1 MRIVL
6 HIDMDA
12 FFASVEERDHPR
24 VKGLPIVVGS
34 DPANGKGRG
43 VVSTANYAARKYGIK
58 SAIPISRAWQL
69 SQKAKAEG
77 KPEAVFFEPNIRK
90 YAEISREIFSYI
102 ASKGDVFQAG
112 GIDECYL
119 ELLRPATEYH
129 RKHGRVFYDSGEWEG
144 AREIAREIQE
154 HVQKEFR
161 LSCSIGVGPNKLIAK
176 IAAGREKPH
185 GLTLV
190 REEEV
195 QDFLD
200 PLSVRELWGIG
211 PKTGAILAEFGVQ
224 TIEQL
229 RKKSK
234 VELMESLG
242 KKSGESAYLHARGI
256 DDAPLETH
264 HEAKSISSETTFEKD
279 TLDAPTILATL
290 KQMSTE
296 VAKLVRADK
305 KQFKTVGI
313 VVRFSDFETKTRS
326 HTLTEASDSE
336 RVLESEVLKLFMP
349 FLDSR
354 ENPERKK
361 TRLVGVRA
369 EKLESMKHRLF

>member
-43 VVSTANYAARKYGIK
+43 VVSTANYAARAYGIK

-90 YAEISREIFSYI
+90 YAEVSREIFSYI

-119 ELLRPATEYH
+119 ELQVANGKSQMVEA
-129 RKHGRVFYDSGEWEG
+129 WEG
-144 AREIAREIQE
+144 AKIIAKKIQE

-195 QDFLD
+195 QGFLD
-200 PLSVRELWGIG
+200 PLSVRELLGIG
-211 PKTGAILAEFGVQ
+211 PKTGAILAELGVQ

-234 VELMESLG
+234 VALMESLG
-242 KKSGESAYLHARGI
+242 KKSGESVYLHARGI

-290 KQMSTE
+290 KQLSTE

-361 TRLVGVRA
+361 TRLVGVRT
-369 EKLESMKHRLF
+369 EKLEPTKHRLF